1 MPNSEGWRRADHVE
15 CFDVNTRPDLES
27 MKWLRREADRTG
39 LSVERVATAFLRK
52 ACATGSCSTM
62 HSRDGFEG

>member
-52 ACATGSCSTM
+52 ACADRFM
-62 HSRDGFEG
+62 LDMRSRDGFEG

>member
-1 MPNSEGWRRADHVE
+1 
-15 CFDVNTRPDLES
+15 

-52 ACATGSCSTM
+52 ACADRFMLDM